1 MGFTACVFRRAM
13 NPTCDNATGGA
24 PEQGQAVQ
32 TASGGPRARGI
43 ANNAQPVMGDR
54 AFRHFPRDTG

>member
-1 MGFTACVFRRAM
+1 M
-13 NPTCDNATGGA
+13 NPTRDNATGGA

-32 TASGGPRARGI
+32 TASGGPRPRGI
-43 ANNAQPVMGDR
+43 ADNAQPVMGHR